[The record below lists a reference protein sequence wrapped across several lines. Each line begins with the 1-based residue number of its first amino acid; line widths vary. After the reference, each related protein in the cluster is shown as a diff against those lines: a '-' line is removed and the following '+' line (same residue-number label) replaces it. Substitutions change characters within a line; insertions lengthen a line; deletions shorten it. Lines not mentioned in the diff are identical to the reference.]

1 MRENQWEPICY
12 PDFQRDLD
20 SRAKGFRV
28 PDDLM
33 KGAVVG
39 QFNADLDCP
48 SDLGQKDK
56 TAPSSGIKKRFGD
69 MPFSSAS

>member
-1 MRENQWEPICY
+1 MRENRWGPIFY

-20 SRAKGFRV
+20 SRTKGFRV
-28 PDDLM
+28 PEDLM

-39 QFNADLDCP
+39 QFNAVLDCP
-48 SDLGQKDK
+48 SGLGQKDK
-56 TAPSSGIKKRFGD
+56 TAPSSGIKNRFGD

>member
-1 MRENQWEPICY
+1 MRENQWGPICY

-28 PDDLM
+28 PDDLL

-48 SDLGQKDK
+48 SGLGQKDK
-56 TAPSSGIKKRFGD
+56 TAPSSGIKNRFGD
-69 MPFSSAS
+69 MPFFSAS